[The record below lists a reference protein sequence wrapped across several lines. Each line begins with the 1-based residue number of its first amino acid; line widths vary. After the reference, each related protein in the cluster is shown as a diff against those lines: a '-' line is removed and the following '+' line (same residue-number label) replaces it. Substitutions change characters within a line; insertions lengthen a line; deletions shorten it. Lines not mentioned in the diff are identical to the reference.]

1 MPPFG
6 PISRRDLIQAL
17 RRAGWSG
24 PIPGSAHEVMVS
36 AEGRRLSVPNPH
48 RQEIRKPLLMKIL
61 RKANISREQWEQ
73 L

>member
-17 RRAGWSG
+17 RRAGFSG
-24 PIPGSAHEVMVS
+24 PVPGAAHEVMIS
-36 AEGRRLSVPNPH
+36 ADGRRLSVPNPH
-48 RQEIRKPLLMKIL
+48 RRDVGKALLMKIL
-61 RKANISREQWEQ
+61 RKASISREQWEQ